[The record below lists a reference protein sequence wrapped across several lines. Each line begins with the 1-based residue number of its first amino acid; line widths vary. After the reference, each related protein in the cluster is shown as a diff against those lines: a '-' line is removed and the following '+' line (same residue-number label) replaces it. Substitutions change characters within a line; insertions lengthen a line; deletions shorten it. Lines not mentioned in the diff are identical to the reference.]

1 MKSLTLKPF
10 DNAGASQ
17 LQCIHVFGNGS
28 QKKVSLG
35 SILKVVVKKTN
46 QIKIKRFK
54 KVKKAVRKKKYKS
67 IIINSKLNTARP
79 DGSFI
84 KFLDTSSVLLSEKN
98 KVLGSRI
105 KGIVPFEIKKNIL
118 ALKFKKI
125 FRCARFII

>member
-28 QKKVSLG
+28 QKKVILG
-35 SILKVVVKKTN
+35 SILKVIVKKTN

-54 KVKKAVRKKKYKS
+54 KVKKVVRKKKYKS
-67 IIINSKLNTARP
+67 IIINSKINTARP

-84 KFLDTSSVLLSEKN
+84 KFLDTSAVLLSEKN

-118 ALKFKKI
+118 SLKFKKI